1 MIHRT
6 KWKAQLH
13 ARRRRQQVP
22 ACAVPTSFLAV
33 VWRLIFSA
41 VPFRQLSVVPVKRI
55 VSLSDTL
62 NRFCYLLTCSA
73 FVCEG
78 RRSRRCWVTSCWNW
92 SVEWIISV
100 LSVSTP
106 VRSWSRVSRLQCA
119 LPTQTNDEY
128 SASFCAVLQHW
139 TKHECIAML

>member
-41 VPFRQLSVVPVKRI
+41 GSFPTFCSACQVNCVI
-55 VSLSDTL
+55 VRHF
-62 NRFCYLLTCSA
+62 NRFCYSLTRSA

-139 TKHECIAML
+139 TKYECIAML